1 MITENEIDEQTR
13 RILRG
18 LEESYEKLVAFKK
31 YKNSPLIVEKN
42 GTVVEIKPDEIQPKA
57 CYTTGQKS

>member
-1 MITENEIDEQTR
+1 MKNENKIDELTQK
-13 RILRG
+13 ILRG

-42 GTVVEIKPDEIQPKA
+42 GAIVEIKPDEIQPKTR
-57 CYTTGQKS
+57 YSTSHES

>member
-1 MITENEIDEQTR
+1 MKNEMDEQTR
-13 RILRG
+13 NILRG

-42 GTVVEIKPDEIQPKA
+42 GVIVEIQPDKIRPKTRYSA
-57 CYTTGQKS
+57 NHES